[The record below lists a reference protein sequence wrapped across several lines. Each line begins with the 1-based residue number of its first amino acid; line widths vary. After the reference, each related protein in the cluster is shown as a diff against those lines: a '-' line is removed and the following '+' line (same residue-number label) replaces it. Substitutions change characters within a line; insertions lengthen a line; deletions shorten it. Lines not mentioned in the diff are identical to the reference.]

1 MIEPSAKGS
10 SVELKCA
17 AEFIGRGFEVSFPY
31 GNRARYDFI
40 VDDGV
45 RLYRVQCKKSKKA
58 ANGNYYMST
67 RSTHLSGKKIVESTY
82 TSEQVDFFCTLID
95 GIVLVV
101 DIKKCENKKG
111 ITIHTNGKR
120 RIKATVTAVECLLE
134 NVFSHLNLEQSA
146 ARKEWY
152 RNDIA
157 DTRRK
162 KSLPPKEEFLEAI
175 STLPITQVARKF
187 HTSIRRV
194 HEIAE
199 QYEIPLAKGIDTKR
213 IRARGVYERTR
224 EKLKDYYKSHVPESA
239 KPVVQYSLNGI
250 KIGEYESSSRAG
262 SALGFMASQIRR
274 VCRGMRKSYKG
285 FLWRYKEISEGPVAQ
300 Q

>member
-17 AEFIGRGFEVSFPY
+17 AEFIERGFEVSFPY

-67 RSTHLSGKKIVESTY
+67 RSTHLSGKKVVESTY
-82 TSEQVDFFCTLID
+82 TSEQVDYFCTLVD
-95 GIVLVV
+95 GVVLVV

-134 NVFSHLNLEQSA
+134 NVFTHLHLEQSCA
-146 ARKEWY
+146 KKEWY
-152 RNDIA
+152 RNDIE
-157 DTRRK
+157 DTRHEK
-162 KSLPPKEEFLEAI
+162 KLPPKEDFLDAI
-175 STLPITQVARKF
+175 STLPIAKVARKF
-187 HTSIRRV
+187 HTSIRKL

-199 QYEIPLAKGIDTKR
+199 KYEIPLAKGIDTQR
-213 IRARGVYERTR
+213 IRDRGVYEQTR
-224 EKLKDYYKSHVPESA
+224 EKLRTYYKTHVPESA
-239 KPVVQYSLNGI
+239 KPVIQYSMDGT
-250 KIGEYESSSRAG
+250 KIGEFESSSRAA
-262 SALGFMASQIRR
+262 SSLGFMASQIRR
-274 VCRGMRKSYKG
+274 VCRGHRKSYKG
-285 FLWRYKEISEGPVAQ
+285 FIWGYKEISEEAVS
-300 Q
+300 